1 MEAVARRDVENG
13 LAQTNRLGRD
23 LDGLVIGD
31 EFEGCSSEK
40 MVGGA
45 IRSVL
50 SLPEARMLVSFF
62 SFVGFTFISSERAF
76 SPTIIPS

>member
-31 EFEGCSSEK
+31 EFEGLFERED
-40 MVGGA
+40 GG
-45 IRSVL
+45 RRDPLGVCLLYTSRCV
-50 SLPEARMLVSFF
+50 
-62 SFVGFTFISSERAF
+62 
-76 SPTIIPS
+76 